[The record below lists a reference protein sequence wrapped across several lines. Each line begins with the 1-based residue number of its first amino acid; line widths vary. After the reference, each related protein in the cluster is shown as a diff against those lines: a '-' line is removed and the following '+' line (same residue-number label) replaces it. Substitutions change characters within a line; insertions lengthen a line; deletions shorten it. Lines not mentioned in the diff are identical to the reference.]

1 MERID
6 AALAATKRHGIKA
19 GIHTM
24 TAAYA
29 NEMVEK
35 GFDLVTLSSDFR
47 LMLASASAILSDVNL
62 GGRG

>member
-1 MERID
+1 
-6 AALAATKRHGIKA
+6 
-19 GIHTM
+19 
-24 TAAYA
+24 
-29 NEMVEK
+29 MVEK